1 MKINWPLL
9 AVITWFLAFGT
20 GVWADMPDPFN
31 LTNILAFLAFA
42 AFLVYYRVIQKKRKM
57 NFELELSK
65 GKQNSLGETL
75 KVVDFIKNNPK
86 KVEHLFLCFYS
97 ENTLV
102 AMRAMNGAKRIIK
115 DDKKVF
121 LKNKDRFL
129 NQFSNSKHNVVKLGL
144 ITIYFDFLNH
154 FEEKEVSKIKT
165 IVLNWTKN
173 SSDWMILAQGMKLLE
188 KLSKSDKSLKLKLI
202 EVAKRLKNDER
213 KVVRTKAQK
222 ILEDN

>member
-1 MKINWPLL
+1 MLQTAWLSYLL
-9 AVITWFLAFGT
+9 WLFVSTT
-20 GVWADMPDPFN
+20 E
-31 LTNILAFLAFA
+31 
-42 AFLVYYRVIQKKRKM
+42 VYKKRKM
-57 NFELELSK
+57 NFEFELSK

-75 KVVDFIKNNPK
+75 KVLDFIKKNPK
-86 KVEHLFLCFYS
+86 KVEDLFQCFYS
-97 ENTLV
+97 ENSLV
-102 AMRAMNGAKRIIK
+102 AMRAMNGVKRIIK

-154 FEEKEVSKIKT
+154 FEEKEISKIKT
-165 IVLNWTKN
+165 IVFNWTKN

-188 KLSKSDKSLKLKLI
+188 KLSMSDKSLKLKLI

>member
-1 MKINWPLL
+1 MLQTAWLSYLL
-9 AVITWFLAFGT
+9 WLFVSTT
-20 GVWADMPDPFN
+20 E
-31 LTNILAFLAFA
+31 
-42 AFLVYYRVIQKKRKM
+42 VYKKRKM
-57 NFELELSK
+57 NFEFELSK

-75 KVVDFIKNNPK
+75 KVVDFIKKNPK
-86 KVEHLFLCFYS
+86 KVEHLFQCFYS
-97 ENTLV
+97 ENSLV
-102 AMRAMNGAKRIIK
+102 AMRAMNGVKRIIK

-188 KLSKSDKSLKLKLI
+188 KLSKSDMSLKLKLI

>member
-1 MKINWPLL
+1 MLQTAWLSYPLWL
-9 AVITWFLAFGT
+9 FVSTT
-20 GVWADMPDPFN
+20 EVH
-31 LTNILAFLAFA
+31 
-42 AFLVYYRVIQKKRKM
+42 KKRKM

-75 KVVDFIKNNPK
+75 KVVDFIKKNPK
-86 KVEHLFLCFYS
+86 KVEHLFQCFYS
-97 ENTLV
+97 ENSLV

>member
-1 MKINWPLL
+1 MLQTAWLSYLL
-9 AVITWFLAFGT
+9 WL
-20 GVWADMPDPFN
+20 
-31 LTNILAFLAFA
+31 FA
-42 AFLVYYRVIQKKRKM
+42 STTEVYKKRKM

-65 GKQNSLGETL
+65 GKQNSLGKTL

-86 KVEHLFLCFYS
+86 KVELLFQCFYS
-97 ENTLV
+97 ENSLV

-121 LKNKDRFL
+121 LTNKDRFL
-129 NQFSNSKHNVVKLGL
+129 NEFSNSKHNVVKLGL

>member
-1 MKINWPLL
+1 
-9 AVITWFLAFGT
+9 
-20 GVWADMPDPFN
+20 
-31 LTNILAFLAFA
+31 
-42 AFLVYYRVIQKKRKM
+42 M

-86 KVEHLFLCFYS
+86 KVEHLFQCFYS
-97 ENTLV
+97 ENSLV

-115 DDKKVF
+115 DDKNVF
-121 LKNKDRFL
+121 LTNKDRFL
-129 NQFSNSKHNVVKLGL
+129 NEFSNSKHNVVKLGL

>member
-1 MKINWPLL
+1 MLQTAWLSYLL
-9 AVITWFLAFGT
+9 WLFVSTT
-20 GVWADMPDPFN
+20 E
-31 LTNILAFLAFA
+31 
-42 AFLVYYRVIQKKRKM
+42 VYKKRKM
-57 NFELELSK
+57 NFEFELSK

-75 KVVDFIKNNPK
+75 KVVDFIKKNPK
-86 KVEHLFLCFYS
+86 KVEHLFQCFYS
-97 ENTLV
+97 ENSLV
-102 AMRAMNGAKRIIK
+102 AMRAMNGVKRIIK

-188 KLSKSDKSLKLKLI
+188 KLSKSDKYLKLKLI

>member
-1 MKINWPLL
+1 MS
-9 AVITWFLAFGT
+9 TT
-20 GVWADMPDPFN
+20 E
-31 LTNILAFLAFA
+31 
-42 AFLVYYRVIQKKRKM
+42 VYKKRKM
-57 NFELELSK
+57 NFEFELSK

-86 KVEHLFLCFYS
+86 KVEHLFQCFYS
-97 ENTLV
+97 ENSLV
-102 AMRAMNGAKRIIK
+102 AMRAMNGVKRIIK

-213 KVVRTKAQK
+213 KVVLLDWNQFLKFLYRPYQK
-222 ILEDN
+222 PLTANLTSLICLFQLLVFSLHL

>member
-1 MKINWPLL
+1 MLQTAWLSYLL
-9 AVITWFLAFGT
+9 WLFVSTT
-20 GVWADMPDPFN
+20 E
-31 LTNILAFLAFA
+31 
-42 AFLVYYRVIQKKRKM
+42 VYKKRKM
-57 NFELELSK
+57 NFEFELSK

-75 KVVDFIKNNPK
+75 KVVDFIKKNPK
-86 KVEHLFLCFYS
+86 KVEHLFQCFYS
-97 ENTLV
+97 ENSLV
-102 AMRAMNGAKRIIK
+102 AMRAMNGVKRIIK

-121 LKNKDRFL
+121 IKNKDRFL

>member
-1 MKINWPLL
+1 MLQTAWLSYLL
-9 AVITWFLAFGT
+9 WLFVSTT
-20 GVWADMPDPFN
+20 E
-31 LTNILAFLAFA
+31 
-42 AFLVYYRVIQKKRKM
+42 VYKKRKM

-86 KVEHLFLCFYS
+86 KVEHLFQCFYS
-97 ENTLV
+97 ENSLV
-102 AMRAMNGAKRIIK
+102 AMRAMNGVKRIIK

-121 LKNKDRFL
+121 LTNKDRFL
-129 NQFSNSKHNVVKLGL
+129 NEFSNSKHNVVKLGL

>member
-1 MKINWPLL
+1 
-9 AVITWFLAFGT
+9 
-20 GVWADMPDPFN
+20 
-31 LTNILAFLAFA
+31 
-42 AFLVYYRVIQKKRKM
+42 M

-75 KVVDFIKNNPK
+75 KVVDFIKKNPK
-86 KVEHLFLCFYS
+86 KVEHLFQCFYS
-97 ENTLV
+97 ENSLV
-102 AMRAMNGAKRIIK
+102 AMRAMNGVKRIIK

-188 KLSKSDKSLKLKLI
+188 KLSMSDKSLKLKLI

-222 ILEDN
+222 ILEDNYSCLVCSFCFFIGLEPVSKISL

>member
-1 MKINWPLL
+1 MLQTAWLSYLL
-9 AVITWFLAFGT
+9 WLFVSTT
-20 GVWADMPDPFN
+20 E
-31 LTNILAFLAFA
+31 
-42 AFLVYYRVIQKKRKM
+42 VYKKRKM

-75 KVVDFIKNNPK
+75 KVVDFIKKNPK
-86 KVEHLFLCFYS
+86 KVEHLFQCFYS
-97 ENTLV
+97 ENSLV
-102 AMRAMNGAKRIIK
+102 AMRAMNGVKRIIK

-213 KVVRTKAQK
+213 KVVTTKAQN
-222 ILEDN
+222 ILKDN

>member
-1 MKINWPLL
+1 MLQTAWLSYLL
-9 AVITWFLAFGT
+9 WLFVSTT
-20 GVWADMPDPFN
+20 E
-31 LTNILAFLAFA
+31 
-42 AFLVYYRVIQKKRKM
+42 VYKKRKM
-57 NFELELSK
+57 NFEFELSK

-75 KVVDFIKNNPK
+75 KVVDFIKKNPK
-86 KVEHLFLCFYS
+86 KVEDLFQCFYS
-97 ENTLV
+97 ENSLV
-102 AMRAMNGAKRIIK
+102 AMRAMNGVKRIIK

-188 KLSKSDKSLKLKLI
+188 KLSKSDKPLKLKLI

-213 KVVRTKAQK
+213 KVVRAKAQK

>member
-1 MKINWPLL
+1 MIRDDPLKPLVNKSISGQYPPGSTFKMIVAL
-9 AVITWFLAFGT
+9 AGL
-20 GVWADMPDPFN
+20 
-31 LTNILAFLAFA
+31 
-42 AFLVYYRVIQKKRKM
+42 
-57 NFELELSK
+57 
-65 GKQNSLGETL
+65 
-75 KVVDFIKNNPK
+75 
-86 KVEHLFLCFYS
+86 
-97 ENTLV
+97 
-102 AMRAMNGAKRIIK
+102 
-115 DDKKVF
+115 
-121 LKNKDRFL
+121 
-129 NQFSNSKHNVVKLGL
+129 KHNVVNLGL

-188 KLSKSDKSLKLKLI
+188 KLSKSDMSLKLKLI

>member
-1 MKINWPLL
+1 MLQTAWLSYLL
-9 AVITWFLAFGT
+9 WVFLPITE
-20 GVWADMPDPFN
+20 
-31 LTNILAFLAFA
+31 
-42 AFLVYYRVIQKKRKM
+42 VYKKRKM
-57 NFELELSK
+57 NFEFELSK

-75 KVVDFIKNNPK
+75 KVVDFIKKNPTK
-86 KVEHLFLCFYS
+86 IEHLFQCFHS
-97 ENTLV
+97 ENSLV
-102 AMRAMNGAKRIIK
+102 AMRAMNGVKRIIK

-154 FEEKEVSKIKT
+154 FEEKEISKIKT
-165 IVLNWTKN
+165 IVLKWTKN

-222 ILEDN
+222 ILENN

>member
-1 MKINWPLL
+1 
-9 AVITWFLAFGT
+9 
-20 GVWADMPDPFN
+20 
-31 LTNILAFLAFA
+31 
-42 AFLVYYRVIQKKRKM
+42 M
-57 NFELELSK
+57 NCEFELSK

-75 KVVDFIKNNPK
+75 KVVDFIKKNPK
-86 KVEHLFLCFYS
+86 KVEHLFQCFHS
-97 ENTLV
+97 ENSLV
-102 AMRAMNGAKRIIK
+102 AMRAMNGVKRIIK
-115 DDKKVF
+115 DDKNVF

>member
-1 MKINWPLL
+1 MLQTAWLSYLL
-9 AVITWFLAFGT
+9 WLFVSTT
-20 GVWADMPDPFN
+20 E
-31 LTNILAFLAFA
+31 
-42 AFLVYYRVIQKKRKM
+42 VYKKRKM
-57 NFELELSK
+57 NFEFELSK

-75 KVVDFIKNNPK
+75 KVVDFIKKNPK
-86 KVEHLFLCFYS
+86 KVEHLFQCFYS
-97 ENTLV
+97 ENSLV
-102 AMRAMNGAKRIIK
+102 AMRAMNGVKRIIK

-121 LKNKDRFL
+121 LTNKDRFL
-129 NQFSNSKHNVVKLGL
+129 NEFSNSKHNVVKLGL

>member
-1 MKINWPLL
+1 MLQTAWLSYLL
-9 AVITWFLAFGT
+9 WLFVSTT
-20 GVWADMPDPFN
+20 EVH
-31 LTNILAFLAFA
+31 
-42 AFLVYYRVIQKKRKM
+42 KKRKM

-75 KVVDFIKNNPK
+75 KVVDFIKKNPK
-86 KVEHLFLCFYS
+86 KVEHLFQCFYS

-188 KLSKSDKSLKLKLI
+188 KLSMSDKSLKLKLI